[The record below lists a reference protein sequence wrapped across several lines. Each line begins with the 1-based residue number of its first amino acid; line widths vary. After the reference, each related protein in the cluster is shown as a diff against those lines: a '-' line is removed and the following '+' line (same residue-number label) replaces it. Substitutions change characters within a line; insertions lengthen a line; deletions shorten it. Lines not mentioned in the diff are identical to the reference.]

1 MNIFKINRSEIRNRL
16 EPKFYSLKYLD
27 NEKKIDKSPYS
38 VRKLSEIS
46 ILISDGTHFTPKYQS
61 FGKIFLS
68 VKDVRA
74 SNIDY
79 SNSMFISD
87 EEFEILNRRC
97 KPQKNDILL
106 TKIGSIGFAA
116 VVETNEDFQIF
127 VSLALIRPKTWCVL
141 PYYLEFILNSNLSY
155 LQFDRCLKGAGVPDL
170 HLEEIRNIKIPLPP
184 LSVQQ
189 NIVDLY
195 TNAQNQRKIKLEES
209 KKLLESVDDCLLSEL
224 GIELLQKDNS
234 LKNRIFKVSSF
245 QLVGTRWDCS
255 SNKNDFSLS
264 SKKFKNVK
272 LCDVVNINPS
282 VRFSSNIE
290 EITFIPMEAIDEEY
304 GEITSNYRKKVSGS
318 AGFTRFMQGDLIWA
332 KITPCMQNGKS
343 AIVKKTINGYACGST
358 EFFVLRCN
366 KNKIYVNYLFYIM
379 HLKKLLEYATNF
391 FGGNAGQQ
399 RVSKDFLLNLEI
411 PLPPLSK
418 QTEIASRLQQIQN
431 QAKQLKNEADMIL
444 QETKQKIEKMIL
456 GEEQ

>member
-1 MNIFKINRSEIRNRL
+1 MNIFKINRSYIEDRFDPKYILYLQNIHDFRYKVFPLKKFLIEKPQYGTAEIGIPRTSEQQPRYIRITDINDFGEL
-16 EPKFYSLKYLD
+16 DDSLGATAENCPNEYFLYKNDFLFARSGTVGKTYLHKYLSYPAFFAGYM
-27 NEKKIDKSPYS
+27 IR
-38 VRKLSEIS
+38 VRVDETTLLSDY
-46 ILISDGTHFTPKYQS
+46 LFAYTQTS
-61 FGKIFLS
+61 F
-68 VKDVRA
+68 
-74 SNIDY
+74 Y
-79 SNSMFISD
+79 
-87 EEFEILNRRC
+87 
-97 KPQKNDILL
+97 KNWVHAIQR
-106 TKIGSIGFAA
+106 AA
-116 VVETNEDFQIF
+116 VQANINAAEYS
-127 VSLALIRPKTWCVL
+127 SLP
-141 PYYLEFILNSNLSY
+141 
-155 LQFDRCLKGAGVPDL
+155 
-170 HLEEIRNIKIPLPP
+170 IPLPP

-224 GIELLQKDNS
+224 GIELPQKDNS

-282 VRFSSNIE
+282 VHFPSNIE

-304 GEITSNYRKKVSGS
+304 GEITSNYRKKVSES

-343 AIVKKTINGYACGST
+343 AIVKKTINGYVCGST